1 MARQEGAGQPDTYS
15 CHTKGLSCVRWEAVN
30 WSLVAPVGAA
40 MPAMP
45 SINCITL
52 VSSNCEGD
60 SGARPVDVLVGS
72 KVGSENVGELRLVD
86 GEGDS
91 GARLVDGEAAVEV
104 VLVEGELA
112 VVNGEG
118 VFKIGSENKRFQNV
132 NMNGFLPEVF

>member
-1 MARQEGAGQPDTYS
+1 M
-15 CHTKGLSCVRWEAVN
+15 L
-30 WSLVAPVGAA
+30 LPVGGGA
-40 MPAMP
+40 MLVD
-45 SINCITL
+45 SE
-52 VSSNCEGD
+52 VSSET
-60 SGARPVDVLVGS
+60 VVV
-72 KVGSENVGELRLVD
+72 VRLVD

-118 VFKIGSENKRFQNV
+118 VFKIGSENKRFQNA

>member
-1 MARQEGAGQPDTYS
+1 
-15 CHTKGLSCVRWEAVN
+15 
-30 WSLVAPVGAA
+30 
-40 MPAMP
+40 MP

-52 VSSNCEGD
+52 VSSNVLLPVGGGAMLVDSEVSSETVVVVRLVDGEGD
-60 SGARPVDVLVGS
+60 SGARLVDVLVDS
-72 KVGSENVGELRLVD
+72 EVGSENVGELRLVD

-118 VFKIGSENKRFQNV
+118 VFKIGSENKRFQNA

>member
-1 MARQEGAGQPDTYS
+1 VSSGGQPTV
-15 CHTKGLSCVRWEAVN
+15 GGGGM
-30 WSLVAPVGAA
+30 LVDG
-40 MPAMP
+40 
-45 SINCITL
+45 
-52 VSSNCEGD
+52 GR
-60 SGARPVDVLVGS
+60 GARLVDSEGN
-72 KVGSENVGELRLVD
+72 ENVGELRLVD

-132 NMNGFLPEVF
+132 DMSDFLPEVF